1 MNNISIN
8 AGIGSYAA
16 YKKSAAATSTTA
28 NTASQAPQQNQSAT
42 VEISQEALTLQ
53 ANQQPQPLGSH
64 VLDMARA
71 HHATLRVTSEIHG
84 HADRPAFYRTNNG
97 RGGFGSDLFSFA
109 VQSLGMDLNTASNFN
124 YQMRRDILYSID
136 PARRMAAVTM
146 LEHLALTH
154 FTDEEEAA
162 RFLGVVYAV
171 SANGALHEQG
181 WWTGVHFESHDGEMI
196 IHPPKRM
203 GETGL
208 HYHNGTSFVTRIGFP
223 EELGLRTSPNDSPR
237 RTDRQNALLAE
248 QAERAQRQFGR
259 IDFHSLDNRQ
269 NSAQFQ
275 ETLVDFLRD
284 IGRNSIAD
292 RIIMMFNTF
301 NSLSNNGDSQNLTAS
316 LLQSLTTP

>member
-1 MNNISIN
+1 MNALSIN
-8 AGIGSYAA
+8 AGVGSYAA

-28 NTASQAPQQNQSAT
+28 NTASQAPQQNQAAT

-71 HHATLRVTSEIHG
+71 HQATLRITSEIHG
-84 HADRPAFYRTNNG
+84 HADRPAFYRTNTSTG
-97 RGGFGSDLFSFA
+97 DFLFEVGLFA
-109 VQSLGMDLNTASNFN
+109 IQHLGMDSQAAHNFN
-124 YQMRRDILYSID
+124 YQMRRDIFQSID

-181 WWTGVHFESHDGEMI
+181 WWSGEHFEAPDGEMI
-196 IHPPKRM
+196 ILPPRRM
-203 GETGL
+203 GEIGFT
-208 HYHNGTSFVTRIGFP
+208 YHNGTSFVRRIGFP